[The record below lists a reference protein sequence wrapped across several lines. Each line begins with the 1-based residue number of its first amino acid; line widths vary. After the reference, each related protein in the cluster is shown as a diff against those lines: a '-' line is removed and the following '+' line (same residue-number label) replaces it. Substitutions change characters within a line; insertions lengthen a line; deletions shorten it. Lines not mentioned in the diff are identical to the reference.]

1 MFSLKNSKARV
12 ASAGCL
18 VLVGLSASFSSA
30 KAATA
35 AEEGLTASTTLA
47 QESVGPA
54 TDYSAS
60 TPPPAAATAGAWKHS
75 ANGFFNL
82 SQTYFDNWVKG
93 GTNAMTW
100 ELRLEGSSTYEDSK
114 LLWENKGK
122 ALYGRTEVADLN
134 SRKSSDLLDLQSML
148 TYKLGT
154 WVNPFAATQLMT
166 QFDAGYNYEGTPRV
180 RVSGPFDPTY
190 LTQTLGVGYTTV
202 PDLNV
207 RIGGTLKETF
217 SATRYGYADDTETEG
232 EIETFKF
239 EPGLS
244 FTSTYKFS
252 LMENILF
259 STLLDVFVNFEGTKE
274 IDGRWENQI
283 TAKVNKYVST
293 NFGLDMLYDYDLSES
308 YQLKQSL
315 SIGISFLSL

>member
-1 MFSLKNSKARV
+1 MISSTYPKTHLAALS
-12 ASAGCL
+12 SL
-18 VLVGLSASFSSA
+18 VLVGFTTFASLA
-30 KAATA
+30 QAADN
-35 AEEGLTASTTLA
+35 AEEALVASATLA
-47 QESVGPA
+47 QESAAPA

-60 TPPPAAATAGAWKHS
+60 SAAPAAPAPGAWKHA

-93 GTNAMTW
+93 GTNALTW
-100 ELRLEGSSTYEDSK
+100 ELRLEGSSIYEDSK

-134 SRKSSDLLDLQSML
+134 SRKSSDLLDLQSVL

-154 WVNPFAATQLMT
+154 WVNPFAAAQLLT
-166 QFDAGYNYEGTPRV
+166 QFDAGYNYEGTPRL
-180 RVSGPFDPTY
+180 RVAGPFDPTY
-190 LTQTLGVGYTTV
+190 LIQTLGVGYTAI

-207 RIGGTLKETF
+207 RLGGTLKETF
-217 SATRYGYADDTETEG
+217 SAARYGYADDTETEN

-244 FTSTYKFS
+244 FTSTYKFG

-259 STLLDVFVNFEGTKE
+259 STLLDVFVNFKGTKE
-274 IDGRWENQI
+274 IDGKWENQI
-283 TAKVNKYVST
+283 TAKVNKYVSA

-308 YQLKQSL
+308 YQLKESL